1 MGACSGMS
9 DNEKQPS
16 DKRHIPPDVFQ
27 AAQGSR
33 ILVFCVVQAKS
44 PAHKKEKKKFK
55 GLAIKTQICI
65 RQHVIRDDH
74 TCVGFFRYY

>member
-1 MGACSGMS
+1 MS
-9 DNEKQPS
+9 DIEKQPS

-44 PAHKKEKKKFK
+44 PAHKKEKKK
-55 GLAIKTQICI
+55 IQ
-65 RQHVIRDDH
+65 
-74 TCVGFFRYY
+74 GFSDQNSDLHQVACH